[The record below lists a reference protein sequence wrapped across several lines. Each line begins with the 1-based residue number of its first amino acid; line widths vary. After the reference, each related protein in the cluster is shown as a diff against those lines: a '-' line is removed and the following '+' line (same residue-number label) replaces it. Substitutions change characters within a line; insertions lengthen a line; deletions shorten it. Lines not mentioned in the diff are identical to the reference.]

1 MGDASKWDALEEIN
15 GVKENIRIAAS
26 SGAKSLLDLKVKD
39 IEVEDFGDAKTA
51 AEGAVLGTWKYQA
64 LKCKDKQSTQ
74 ASVKLAEGA
83 NGQSDWKTGD
93 ILARSQNWVR
103 YLMDSPANYMTPTIF
118 AEKVKEKV
126 TPFNV
131 QVVAHNQAWAE
142 AKKMGSFLSVSR
154 GSDEPPVFLEVT
166 YNGRGDNSEPICL
179 VGKGITFDT
188 GGISIKPSAKMDEM
202 RADMGGAA
210 NVAGTIAALA
220 EMKAKV
226 NVKGFMPLAE
236 NMPNGRA
243 TKPGDVVTAMN
254 GKTICVDNTDAEGRL
269 VLADALLYSAE

>member
-1 MGDASKWDALEEIN
+1 M
-15 GVKENIRIAAS
+15 
-26 SGAKSLLDLKVKD
+26 DLKVKD

-51 AEGAVLGTWKYQA
+51 AEGAILGTWKYQA
-64 LKCKDKQSTQ
+64 LKSKDKQSLQ
-74 ASVKLAEGA
+74 ANVKLADGA
-83 NGQSDWKTGD
+83 NGHSDWETGD

-103 YLMDSPANYMTPTIF
+103 FLMDSPANYMTPTIF
-118 AEKVKEKV
+118 AENVKEKLI
-126 TPFNV
+126 PLNV
-131 QVVAHNQAWAE
+131 QVVAHDQAWAE

-166 YNGRGDNSEPICL
+166 YNGRSDHSEPICL